1 MVPVELLSLEKK
13 VGNDAEY
20 GERYDFLYH
29 LELHQ
34 SEGTAIAYVANAVGR
49 NHEAV
54 LQTGNEP
61 RKEYHDKEWP
71 IGGHTCFVEFQV
83 TVPCKRHKDVAENQ

>member
-1 MVPVELLSLEKK
+1 MQGFALEHDGGDDGK
-13 VGNDAEY
+13 DY
-20 GERYDFLYH
+20 QRYDLLYH

-83 TVPCKRHKDVAENQ
+83 AVPCKSHKDVAANQ